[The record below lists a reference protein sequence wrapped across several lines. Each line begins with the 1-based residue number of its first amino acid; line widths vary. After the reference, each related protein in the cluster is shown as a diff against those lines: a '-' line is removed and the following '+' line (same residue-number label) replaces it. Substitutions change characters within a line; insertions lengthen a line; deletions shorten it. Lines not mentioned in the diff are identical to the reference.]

1 MERESLRQVTTPAG
15 AVFLSYAS
23 QDVDVA
29 RRICDALRAA
39 EIEVWFDQTELRGGD
54 VWDQKIRQQIRD
66 CTLFVPIISQHTQ
79 ERLEGY
85 FRLEW
90 KLAVDRSHLMAT
102 ERPFLVPVVVD
113 GTRDQ
118 EAFVPDAF
126 RAMQWSSLPGGEA
139 SPAFAAVIARL
150 LCQTAP
156 DKLAEPSVSSSQ
168 NVHTAHA
175 NARIGGPEILIL
187 ALLFFLTGGAL
198 WWLSSKHE
206 EKGAS
211 AALALTAV
219 KPATMSDKSI
229 AVLPFLDLSEKHDQ
243 DYFAEGM
250 AEEIIDLLA
259 QIPALKVIGRT
270 SSFQFK
276 GQNPDLRM
284 VGSALGVSYV
294 LEGSVRTSGD
304 QLRVTAQLIS
314 TQDGSH
320 LWSNTYDRPLGDTLK
335 IQDQIATNVVRALQ
349 LSVGAAGY
357 PERTA
362 FKSPEAYDLYLRGL
376 HARERYD
383 KAGFESAMTYLQQ
396 ALDLEPN
403 SVPVLESLAV
413 TQWLKSGLGYEES
426 AHGYEEARLF
436 AQRAL
441 ELNPKSGTAYSVLA
455 SVNFVKWDWSAAERD
470 GEEGLRLE
478 PRNPRVLGSLANVYR
493 ARGRWVEGA
502 RLLEIA
508 ISLDPLN
515 PDWHLVL
522 SWMQYSTG
530 NLRDAETEVRKA
542 LEISPTNGAAHRT
555 LGHVLLGE
563 GKLDAALAEM
573 QQGQSNRGLAFVY
586 YAMGRR
592 TESDAALAKLMDN
605 GQPSGVALVYAY
617 RRQLDQAFTWL
628 ERAYGVGD
636 AGLVGLKE
644 FQVDPLLKNF
654 AHDPRFAAFL
664 RKMNLPE

>member
-1 MERESLRQVTTPAG
+1 MENVSAG
-15 AVFLSYAS
+15 RADTASGAIFLSYAS
-23 QDVDVA
+23 EDSEAAARIAEALKVA
-29 RRICDALRAA
+29 A
-39 EIEVWFDQTELRGGD
+39 IEVWFDQAELRGGE
-54 VWDQKIRQQIRD
+54 VWDRKINEQIHQCR
-66 CTLFVPIISQHTQ
+66 LFMPIISANT
-79 ERLEGY
+79 EARDEGY
-85 FRLEW
+85 FRREW
-90 KLAVDRSHLMAT
+90 GVAVERMRDMA
-102 ERPFLVPVVVD
+102 EHKAFLVPVVID
-113 GTRDQ
+113 GTGER
-118 EAFVPDAF
+118 EAAVPERF
-126 RAMQWSSLPGGEA
+126 RHVQWIRLPGGVASSAFVSRIAALVGGPSA
-139 SPAFAAVIARL
+139 SPRTGRVANVSAGSPKPRESIRRTKLGGVAV
-150 LCQTAP
+150 
-156 DKLAEPSVSSSQ
+156 
-168 NVHTAHA
+168 
-175 NARIGGPEILIL
+175 LIL
-187 ALLFFLTGGAL
+187 AATLGG
-198 WWLSSKHE
+198 WLAWHHL
-206 EKGAS
+206 AS
-211 AALALTAV
+211 HTSLSVAPVAE
-219 KPATMSDKSI
+219 KSI
-229 AVLPFLDLSEKHDQ
+229 AVLPFVDLSENHDQ

-284 VGSALGVSYV
+284 VGSALGVNYV

-314 TQDGSH
+314 TQDGLH

-335 IQDQIATNVVRALQ
+335 IQDQIATHVVRALQ

-357 PERTA
+357 PERSA

-376 HARERYD
+376 HARDRYD
-383 KAGFESAMTYLQQ
+383 KAGFESAMTYFQQ
-396 ALDLEPN
+396 AFDLEPK

-413 TQWLKSGLGYEES
+413 TQWLKTGFGYDESADGYEK
-426 AHGYEEARLF
+426 ARLF

-441 ELNPKSGTAYSVLA
+441 ELNPNSGTAYSVLA
-455 SVNFVKWDWSAAERD
+455 SVNFAKWDWAAAERD

-478 PRNPRVLGSLANVYR
+478 PRNPRVLGGLANLYR

-530 NLRDAETEVRKA
+530 NLRDAETEIRKA
-542 LEISPTNGAAHRT
+542 IEISPTNERAHRW
-555 LGHVLLGE
+555 LGHVLMAE
-563 GKLDAALAEM
+563 GKLDAALTEM
-573 QQGQSNRGLAFVY
+573 QQDRSNRELALVY
-586 YAMGRR
+586 YAMGQRA
-592 TESDAALAKLMDN
+592 ESDAALAKLMD
-605 GQPSGVALVYAY
+605 QDRPTAVALAYAY

-628 ERAYGVGD
+628 ERAYGERD
-636 AGLVGLKE
+636 TALVGLKG

-664 RKMNLPE
+664 QKMNLPE

>member
-1 MERESLRQVTTPAG
+1 MLSAQGGRVEVENVSVGCADTASG
-15 AVFLSYAS
+15 SIFLSYTSEDSEAAARIAEALK
-23 QDVDVA
+23 VA
-29 RRICDALRAA
+29 G
-39 EIEVWFDQTELRGGD
+39 IEVWFDQAELRGGE
-54 VWDQKIRQQIRD
+54 VWDRKINEQIHQCR
-66 CTLFVPIISQHTQ
+66 LFMPIISANT
-79 ERLEGY
+79 EARDEGY
-85 FRLEW
+85 FRREW
-90 KLAVDRSHLMAT
+90 GVAVERMRDMA
-102 ERPFLVPVVVD
+102 EHKAFLVPVVID
-113 GTRDQ
+113 GTGER
-118 EAFVPDAF
+118 EAAVPERF
-126 RAMQWSSLPGGEA
+126 RHVQWIRLPGGVATSVFVSRIATLVGGPSA
-139 SPAFAAVIARL
+139 SPRTERVANVRTNRPKPRKSIRW
-150 LCQTAP
+150 T
-156 DKLAEPSVSSSQ
+156 KL
-168 NVHTAHA
+168 
-175 NARIGGPEILIL
+175 GGMGVLIL
-187 ALLFFLTGGAL
+187 AATLGGWLTWRHLASHNS
-198 WWLSSKHE
+198 LSVAPVAE
-206 EKGAS
+206 
-211 AALALTAV
+211 
-219 KPATMSDKSI
+219 KSI
-229 AVLPFLDLSEKHDQ
+229 AVLPFVDLSENHDQ

-259 QIPALKVIGRT
+259 QIPPLKVIGRT

-276 GQNPDLRM
+276 GQNPDLRT
-284 VGSALGVSYV
+284 VGSALGVNYV

-335 IQDQIATNVVRALQ
+335 IQDQIATHVVRALQ
-349 LSVGAAGY
+349 LSVGTAGY
-357 PERTA
+357 PERSA
-362 FKSPEAYDLYLRGL
+362 FMSPEAYDMYLRGL
-376 HARERYD
+376 HARDRYD

-396 ALDLEPN
+396 AFDLEPK
-403 SVPVLESLAV
+403 SGPVLESLAV
-413 TQWLKSGLGYEES
+413 TQWLKTAFGYDESADGYEK
-426 AHGYEEARLF
+426 ARLF

-441 ELNPKSGTAYSVLA
+441 ELNPNSGTAYSVLA
-455 SVNFVKWDWSAAERD
+455 SVNFAKWNWAAAERD

-478 PRNPRVLGSLANVYR
+478 PRSPRVLGGLANVYR

-530 NLRDAETEVRKA
+530 NLRDAETEIRKA
-542 LEISPTNGAAHRT
+542 IEISPTNERAHRW
-555 LGHVLLGE
+555 LGHVLLAE

-573 QQGQSNRGLAFVY
+573 QQDQSNRDLALVY

-592 TESDAALAKLMDN
+592 AESDAALAKLMD
-605 GQPSGVALVYAY
+605 QDKPCAVAVVYAY

-628 ERAYGVGD
+628 ERAYGERD
-636 AGLVGLKE
+636 TALVGLKG